1 MNFEFSEEQQLLR
14 EQARGFLTE
23 HCPTTAVRAVLD
35 GEQDWDAAL
44 WQKVAEMG
52 WTATVISEAYGGLGL
67 SYYELAIIAEE
78 MGRSAAPLPFSS
90 SVYLASEAIQ
100 RFGLNSASSRVVSY
114 IQPPVCELEQKA
126 AAHFGTPA
134 ATTFASAYA
143 GPMILAQAL
152 ADEIAGIVEPVA
164 VSLDVPAGHRPFV
177 ILVVGVNGSGKT
189 TSVGKLAHLFGEA
202 GQKVKIAACDTF
214 RAAAS
219 EQLMLWGERAGAQ
232 VLSAPPGSDASGLAY
247 QSLQEARADG
257 TDVLLIDTA
266 GRLQNRADLMA
277 ELQKIRRVLQKQD
290 ETAPHAVLL
299 VLDATTGQNAHSQ
312 VEIFREMVDVTG
324 LALTKL
330 DGSAKGGVLV
340 GLARRFGLPVHAI
353 GVGEGVDDLRPFEA
367 RAFARGLLD
376 LDDA

>member
-1 MNFEFSEEQQLLR
+1 MTEAPSTAGRGSWFKRLRQGLRRSSSRLADGIGQVFASGRVDDRTLDALEDLLIEADLGPETAMALR
-14 EQARGFLTE
+14 EKIARLNGL
-23 HCPTTAVRAVLD
+23 AGA
-35 GEQDWDAAL
+35 DAAD
-44 WQKVAEMG
+44 
-52 WTATVISEAYGGLGL
+52 TARNVRE
-67 SYYELAIIAEE
+67 
-78 MGRSAAPLPFSS
+78 
-90 SVYLASEAIQ
+90 
-100 RFGLNSASSRVVSY
+100 
-114 IQPPVCELEQKA
+114 
-126 AAHFGTPA
+126 
-134 ATTFASAYA
+134 
-143 GPMILAQAL
+143 AL